1 MNDGW
6 KARIGLL
13 CTDDEHR
20 DSEYWKCVPQG
31 VAVMITRFAI
41 LPYEVWDRAAASK
54 AAEDQDIVA
63 SAKKLVIPQPRC
75 IALACTAMS
84 FARGVGYDAEIS
96 RRIEKETGI
105 PATTATTAVV
115 NALQAL
121 HISKV
126 AVATP
131 YSEDL
136 NKVLANFLTGSGLEV
151 VGIHSV
157 SSAST
162 LENYDIPLD
171 GVHQFVLE
179 SDDPSADAVFVS
191 CTNFCPTELIE
202 PLEQELGKPVVT
214 ATQAL
219 VWESLRIAGVSSRLP
234 NLGRLYAL

>member
-31 VAVMITRFAI
+31 LGIMITRFAI
-41 LPYEVWDRAAASK
+41 PSYEVWDGAAASR
-54 AAEDQDIVA
+54 AAEDPDIVA
-63 SAKKLVIPQPRC
+63 SAKKLIIPQPRC

-96 RRIEKETGI
+96 RRIENATGI
-105 PATTATTAVV
+105 PATTASTSVV
-115 NALQAL
+115 NALREL
-121 HISKV
+121 RVGKV

-131 YSEDL
+131 YCADL
-136 NKVLANFLTGSGLEV
+136 NKGLASFLAGNGLEV
-151 VGIHSV
+151 VAIRSV
-157 SSAST
+157 GDAST

-171 GVHQFVLE
+171 AVHQFVLE

-202 PLEQELGKPVVT
+202 PLEQDLGKPVVT
-214 ATQAL
+214 ASQAL
-219 VWESLRIAGVSSRLP
+219 MWESLRIAGVSSRLP
-234 NLGRLYAL
+234 NLGRLYTL